1 MARQRAS
8 EKGTMSFL
16 PGSARDVVALIAAHP
31 LAWVVSRDFDAT
43 PLPLLAECD
52 DEGRLVSLFGHC
64 SRRNPQV
71 AVLERDPA
79 VLILFSGPQGYVS
92 PTLVSNSQ
100 WGATWNYAAVRI
112 VADLQFVPAET
123 DASVRRLAEHLEAD
137 GAWSVDAMGERYDL
151 LIEHIVA
158 FRATVR
164 SCEATFKL
172 GQDET
177 DGTFAEIVRN
187 HPNADLVRAML
198 AQAGSRSSSDGR
210 AVS

>member
-1 MARQRAS
+1 
-8 EKGTMSFL
+8 MSFS
-16 PGSARDVVALIAAHP
+16 PGSAHDVVALIAEHP

-43 PLPLLAECD
+43 PLPLLTECD
-52 DEGRLVSLFGHC
+52 NEGRLVSLFGHC
-64 SRRNPQV
+64 ARRNPQV
-71 AVLERDPA
+71 AVLERDPT
-79 VLILFSGPQGYVS
+79 VLILFSGPEGYVS

-112 VADLQFVPAET
+112 VADLQFVPVET
-123 DASVRRLAEHLEAD
+123 DASVRRLAEHLEPD
-137 GAWSVDAMGERYDL
+137 SAWRVDAMGKRYDL

-177 DGTFAEIVRN
+177 EETFAEIVRN
-187 HPNADLVRAML
+187 HANKDLVRAML
-198 AQAGSRSSSDGR
+198 AQANSRSSSDGR
-210 AVS
+210 VGT

>member
-1 MARQRAS
+1 MNFS
-8 EKGTMSFL
+8 
-16 PGSARDVVALIAAHP
+16 PGSAGDVVALIAAHP

-64 SRRNPQV
+64 ARHNPQV
-71 AVLERDPA
+71 AVLERDPKA
-79 VLILFSGPQGYVS
+79 LILFGGPEGYVS
-92 PTLVSNSQ
+92 PTLVSKPQ

-123 DASVRRLAEHLEAD
+123 DASVRRLAEHLEPD
-137 GAWSVDAMGERYDL
+137 GAWRVDAIGERYDL

-177 DGTFAEIVRN
+177 RATFAEIVRN
-187 HPNADLVRAML
+187 HANKDLVRAML
-198 AQAGSRSSSDGR
+198 AQAGSRSSTDGR
-210 AVS
+210 VGA